1 MISEYLRLFQSAV
14 DPADVE
20 EVRRLFVDD
29 VKPTFLALPGCL
41 AVELVVN
48 VEKNAGGLVE
58 GAAISR
64 WSSLAAMED
73 ALDSRDVAEA
83 LVRVQQLLRQE
94 PISKVFEVLA

>member
-14 DPADVE
+14 DPADVDE
-20 EVRRLFVDD
+20 IRRLFADD

-41 AVELVVN
+41 GIELVIN

-73 ALDSRDVAEA
+73 ALGTRDVAEA
-83 LVRVQQLLRQE
+83 LVRVQELLRQE
-94 PISKVFEVLA
+94 PVSKVFEVLA